1 MEGRDGFSG
10 SPVYNGRGQIV
21 GVFTGYDSAQ
31 KVALIS
37 PGASVQKLLTE
48 YASAPKP

>member
-10 SPVYNGRGQIV
+10 SPVYNERGEIV
-21 GVFTGYDSAQ
+21 GVFTGYDSAR

-37 PGASVQKLLTE
+37 PGTRAQKLIQDYT
-48 YASAPKP
+48 SHPAP